1 MKLGICTRALFGV
14 AVGCPGVAMADT
26 VPDTGW
32 QFQATPYLWVAGISG
47 WSRVGTRTPTANL
60 DASFSDVLKNL
71 NFGGMGSFEARYG
84 RWGVVVDTI
93 YIKVSKT
100 SDPLLGGAL
109 GTLRLKLNETI
120 LQAAAAYQVI
130 DSPVM
135 PIDVMIGVRYAYVDG
150 DVSYSGGRFF
160 PDGRSGDRSANWTD
174 GFLAV
179 RGAYLFN
186 EKWSVS
192 AYADA
197 GTGGTKHS
205 WQFLGGVNYNFSKTI
220 VAKLGYRIL
229 SMDYEK
235 PAFLYNIKTQ
245 GPYAGVGIRF

>member
-1 MKLGICTRALFGV
+1 VKFGTYTSVLLGLAAGLPSAAI
-14 AVGCPGVAMADT
+14 ADT
-26 VPDTGW
+26 PPGSGW
-32 QFQATPYLWVAGISG
+32 QFEATPYLWVAGFSG

-93 YIKVSKT
+93 YVKVSKT

-109 GTLRLKLNETI
+109 GTVRLKLNETI
-120 LQAAAAYQVI
+120 LQAAAAYRVI
-130 DSPVM
+130 DSAVM
-135 PIDVMIGVRYAYVDG
+135 PIDVLIGVRYAYVDG
-150 DVSYSGGRFF
+150 DLSYSGGRLL
-160 PDGRSGDRSANWTD
+160 PGGRSGDQSANWTD

-179 RGAYLFN
+179 RGAYMFSD
-186 EKWSVS
+186 KWSVS

-205 WQFLGGVNYNFSKTI
+205 WQFLSGVNYNFSKTI
-220 VAKLGYRIL
+220 VAKMGYRIL
-229 SMDYEK
+229 SMDYEQ